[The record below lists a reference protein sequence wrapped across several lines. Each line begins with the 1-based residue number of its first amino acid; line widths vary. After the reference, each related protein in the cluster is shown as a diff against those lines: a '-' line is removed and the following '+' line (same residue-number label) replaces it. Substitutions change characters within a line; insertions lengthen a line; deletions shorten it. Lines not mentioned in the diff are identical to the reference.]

1 MEKKEEQ
8 PKQTWEELESCGH
21 SPRMIEAILNEQ
33 EEKLKM
39 TTEKY
44 DENLINAEIK
54 FLRKALRMLEEKM
67 DADIDKAIDI
77 LNQVIGDDDDK
88 TLKYFKI
95 YQKQLNRDLIIV
107 RTLGRNLNTKGVGV
121 MLRGLR
127 D

>member
-1 MEKKEEQ
+1 
-8 PKQTWEELESCGH
+8 
-21 SPRMIEAILNEQ
+21 
-33 EEKLKM
+33 M